1 MNLLPKTEKDLLKKG
16 LKYRSVIILMIAISA
31 SFAIGIIILVPSYF
45 LISGLIPGTTENQPE
60 KNDSRDEIL
69 NLPEEI
75 NQKLN
80 ILRQNIN
87 QISVRESL
95 SRIIG
100 YMPKEISLSSISFSR
115 NQAFKG
121 QNGTVISIS
130 GVAADRDSL
139 VSFTT
144 LLRESNAFAGV
155 DMPVSSLAK
164 GSNLPFSMNIFIEN

>member
-16 LKYRSVIILMIAISA
+16 LKHRSIIILMIAISA
-31 SFAIGIIILVPSYF
+31 SFAIGIIMLVPSYF
-45 LISGLIPGTTENQPE
+45 LISGLIPGTAESQPE

-87 QISVRESL
+87 QISVKESL

-100 YMPKEISLSSISFSR
+100 YMPKEISLNSISFSR

-121 QNGTVISIS
+121 QSGTVISIS